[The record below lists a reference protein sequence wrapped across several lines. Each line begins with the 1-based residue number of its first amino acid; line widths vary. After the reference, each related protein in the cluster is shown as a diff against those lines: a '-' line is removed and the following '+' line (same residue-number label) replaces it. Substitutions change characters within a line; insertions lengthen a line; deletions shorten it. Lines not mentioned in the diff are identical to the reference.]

1 MPRIKEVVESYVN
14 SRCKAIGIQ
23 NPVTFEMEQLINP
36 TSFQLI
42 IRVHSIQTTD
52 SKDQFILE
60 LYGRRRLQVEL
71 TMLLEDIQT
80 MYEHEIDLNPNDW
93 TIDLEVNL

>member
-14 SRCKAIGIQ
+14 SKCKSIGIQ
-23 NPVTFEMEQLINP
+23 NPVTFEVEQLINP

-42 IRVHSIQTTD
+42 IKVYGLHATD
-52 SKDQFILE
+52 PKDQFILE

-71 TMLLEDIQT
+71 TVPLADLQT
-80 MYEHEIDLNPNDW
+80 MYEYDIDLNPREW
-93 TIDLEVNL
+93 TIDLESD